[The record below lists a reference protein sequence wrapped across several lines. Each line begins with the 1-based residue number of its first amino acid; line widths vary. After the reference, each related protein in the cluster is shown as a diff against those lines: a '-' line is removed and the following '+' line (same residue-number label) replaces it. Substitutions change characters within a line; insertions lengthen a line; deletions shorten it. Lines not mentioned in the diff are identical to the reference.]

1 MASHDIDALMRRILD
16 AEARMFDA
24 EATILEELAKAMPR
38 HVDDPKWLKAAA
50 AKECCI
56 AELIHALAEKQR
68 QRRKDG
74 KGNGQGGDDPP
85 AATPREFSDAAFEQ
99 HFAPVLERYRNK
111 KTELGRW
118 RRMFRHRDLAR
129 RMAAFVK
136 DCFNQNYA
144 RRVYGQVLRNVA
156 NAPAAAD
163 LPHACN
169 FDQSHIERVFR
180 HPRGGAGAGPN
191 VFDPWNGRWQG
202 KWTSSRD
209 NRPANHADGPNPSE
223 QHHIWDRKRRVGD
236 VWVQPVTQST
246 ESMVDGANIDEKVRQ
261 GKADLAINTYD
272 TDCGIAGWVSKRQDG
287 QNFELPHIGFRLSS
301 GVLIWIN
308 QKHDAQCNAL
318 EEHFSIMFEW
328 VNEDGVYGILGKRF
342 KLTGSGPREL
352 TRAEGAYRGEQHGS
366 VYRHP

>member
-50 AKECCI
+50 KECCI
-56 AELIHALAEKQR
+56 AELIHALAEKE
-68 QRRKDG
+68 
-74 KGNGQGGDDPP
+74 
-85 AATPREFSDAAFEQ
+85 RE
-99 HFAPVLERYRNK
+99 
-111 KTELGRW
+111 
-118 RRMFRHRDLAR
+118 
-129 RMAAFVK
+129 
-136 DCFNQNYA
+136 
-144 RRVYGQVLRNVA
+144 
-156 NAPAAAD
+156 
-163 LPHACN
+163 
-169 FDQSHIERVFR
+169 
-180 HPRGGAGAGPN
+180 
-191 VFDPWNGRWQG
+191 
-202 KWTSSRD
+202 
-209 NRPANHADGPNPSE
+209 
-223 QHHIWDRKRRVGD
+223 
-236 VWVQPVTQST
+236 
-246 ESMVDGANIDEKVRQ
+246 

-272 TDCGIAGWVSKRQDG
+272 TDCGIAGWVFKRQDG

-352 TRAEGAYRGEQHGS
+352 TRAEGAYRGEQHGG